1 MKVIF
6 ENRLWVVV
14 GDDGEGLWLE
24 SLSELTG
31 RIYASYGDESLVVDP
46 TDAEVDEV
54 SSPAD
59 SPE

>member
-6 ENRLWVVV
+6 ESKLWVVI
-14 GDDGEGLWLE
+14 GDDGEGLELE
-24 SLSELTG
+24 SLGDPLE
-31 RIYASYGDESLVVDP
+31 RIYAPYSAESLIVDP
-46 TDAEVDEV
+46 TDGEVDAV